1 MMSSKWDNRFLE
13 MAKCISQW
21 SKDPSTQVGCVIVD
35 HNKIVVSVGYNGF
48 PRGVAD
54 HQGRYDNRS
63 IKYLLIQHA
72 EANAVASAKEPLNG
86 FTAYV
91 THHPCSNCAGML
103 IQSGIKSI
111 VTERPDGTFAE
122 RFKESFE
129 ASKMMFDEAKV
140 KVKFIP

>member
-1 MMSSKWDNRFLE
+1 MNKKWDNRFLE
-13 MAKCISQW
+13 MAECISQW

-91 THHPCSNCAGML
+91 THHPCSNCTGLL
-103 IQSGIKSI
+103 IQSGIGRI
-111 VTERPDGTFAE
+111 VTQEPNTEFAA
-122 RFKESFE
+122 RFQDSFDAAKTMCQE
-129 ASKMMFDEAKV
+129 AGVVLD
-140 KVKFIP
+140 II